1 MTAGLSAGFDLGGTR
16 IKYGLVDGNGA
27 VVFKGSAPTPSSFHE
42 TMDLIADL
50 WRRLRA
56 LKGGDIRSAGFGFPG
71 FFSRKERKILISPN
85 LSCIEGADLV
95 SSLERAV
102 DAPFRIDND
111 ANLAALGEWAFGA
124 GRGARSLV
132 LVTIGT
138 GVGSGIVL
146 DGRIWHGPCG
156 FAGEIGHIPVNPD
169 GPPCG
174 CGGAGCLEIEVS
186 APAVVRRY
194 ESLTGRRENLS
205 AAEIHARAERGD
217 ADARESF
224 SRCGYYLGLGLAV
237 IVNFLNPE
245 RILLGGGVMAAGDF
259 LTIPALA
266 ECRRRA
272 LKPSLACTEI
282 RPARLGNDAGFIGAA
297 FLSRE
302 QIP

>member
-1 MTAGLSAGFDLGGTR
+1 MTAGLSAGFDLGGTHL
-16 IKYGLVDGNGA
+16 KYGLVDERGA
-27 VVFKGSAPTPSSFHE
+27 VVFKGAEPTPSSFKK
-42 TMDLIADL
+42 TRDLIADV
-50 WRRLRA
+50 WRRLRDM
-56 LKGGDIRSAGFGFPG
+56 KGEEIHSAGFGFPG
-71 FFSRKERKILISPN
+71 FFSLEERKILISPN
-85 LSCIEGADLV
+85 LSCLGGGDLV
-95 SSLERAV
+95 SAIESAV

-111 ANLAALGEWAFGA
+111 ANLAAYGEWAFGA

-132 LVTIGT
+132 LLTVGT
-138 GVGSGIVL
+138 GVGSGIIL

-194 ESLTGRRENLS
+194 EKLTGRKEKLS
-205 AAEIHARAERGD
+205 AKDIHGRAVSGD
-217 ADARESF
+217 AAARESF

-259 LTIPALA
+259 LMTPALE

-272 LKPSLACTEI
+272 LSPSLACTEI
-282 RPARLGNDAGFIGAA
+282 RPAELGNDAGFIGAA
-297 FLSRE
+297 VWSRNKLS
-302 QIP
+302 